1 MRLLQDNPSMSQRE
15 LARAVGI
22 SAGGAHYL
30 IKSLVEKGFVKL
42 GNFSASSDKGR
53 YVYILTPAGLAEKS
67 RITKAFLQRKVVEYE
82 ALRAEIAELEA
93 EVEAGSEAQ

>member
-1 MRLLQDNPSMSQRE
+1 MRLLQENPHMSQRE

-30 IKSLVEKGFVKL
+30 LKSLVEKGFVKL
-42 GNFSASSDKGR
+42 GNFSKSAEKGR

-67 RITKAFLQRKVVEYE
+67 RTTRAFLERKMVEYE

-93 EVEAGSEAQ
+93 EVEAGSQVQ